1 MSKAKKAAG
10 VRGKKKTTLPE
21 ALAKRATTA
30 HEGRME
36 RLAVKGRNALG
47 LIAATRKAVATNYF
61 SMGEALAVLK
71 TPGMAEALG
80 RTDFADICENDLKMA
95 EATANELVGLV
106 KRLTR
111 ATVELLG
118 RERSNAMLALVD
130 ATPAEDTVEEVLT
143 RTLRLPSGKPLVVR
157 DASTATLYAAA
168 KEYRQARAL
177 APGKRSEGFTT
188 STDERA
194 RYAKAEKHWQRKD
207 VKTLVET
214 RLVAS
219 RRGHGAIV
227 RAEMPLSIWERLRP
241 PTAPG

>member
-1 MSKAKKAAG
+1 MSKASRSGTNESKKPKA
-10 VRGKKKTTLPE
+10 LPV
-21 ALAKRATTA
+21 ALAERATAA
-30 HEGRME
+30 HQRRMVVI
-36 RLAVKGRNALG
+36 AAKGRDAIG
-47 LIAATRKAVATNYF
+47 LIVASRRAVATNYF
-61 SMGEALAVLK
+61 TMGEAIAVLK
-71 TPGMAEALG
+71 TPGMPEALE
-80 RTDFADICENDLKMA
+80 RKDFAEICEKDLQMS
-95 EATANELVGLV
+95 EESANELVGLV

-111 ATVELLG
+111 ATLELLG
-118 RERSNAMLALVD
+118 RERANAMLALVD
-130 ATPAEDTVEEVLT
+130 ATPADDSVEEILT
-143 RTLRLPSGKPLVVR
+143 GTLRLPSGKKLVVR
-157 DASTATLYAAA
+157 DASTAVIYAAA

-207 VKTLVET
+207 VKALVET

-241 PTAPG
+241 PTA